1 MDITTE
7 ADNILNGVA
16 DTCNPNSP
24 LFEDRVA
31 IEKTPGLELVLIML
45 SSQYKQLLL
54 AKLAFGIG
62 VYLGLQHQRLKNL
75 SR

>member
-1 MDITTE
+1 MDITKE

-24 LFEDRVA
+24 LYEDRIA
-31 IEKTPGLELVLIML
+31 IDNTPGLELALIML
-45 SSQYKQLLL
+45 SCHYKNLML
-54 AKLAFGIG
+54 ARLAFGIG
-62 VYLGLQHQRLKNL
+62 VYLGLQYQQLKNL